1 MDNYEYTAT
10 YNEEELYKQYDGIIG
25 ATVINIFS
33 FSKNNNKII
42 FNNFDYKNKIHRV
55 FLESAFLLS
64 TTHKMD
70 IYLNMPL
77 FPFLYFKYFIIKKRN
92 DKIFRIKENQEN
104 GINIEEVAKFE
115 AESYN
120 HSVYVFDDIYNAYY
134 RKIYKRR

>member
-10 YNEEELYKQYDGIIG
+10 YSEEELYKQYDGIIG

-33 FSKNNNKII
+33 FSKNNNKIV
-42 FNNFDYKNKIHRV
+42 FNNFDYKNKTHRV

-77 FPFLYFKYFIIKKRN
+77 FPFLYFKYFVVKKRN
-92 DKIFRIKENQEN
+92 DKIFRIKKVQEN
-104 GINIEEVAKFE
+104 GMNIEEVAKFE

-134 RKIYKRR
+134 RKIYGRR

>member
-10 YNEEELYKQYDGIIG
+10 YIEEELYKQYDGIIG

-42 FNNFDYKNKIHRV
+42 FNNFDYKNKTHRV

-77 FPFLYFKYFIIKKRN
+77 FSFLYFKYFVIKKRN
-92 DKIFRIKENQEN
+92 DKIFRIKEVQES
-104 GINIEEVAKFE
+104 GINIEEVAEFE
-115 AESYN
+115 AKSYN
-120 HSVYVFDDIYNAYY
+120 YTTSIFDYIYNAYY

>member
-1 MDNYEYTAT
+1 MDNYKYTST

-77 FPFLYFKYFIIKKRN
+77 FPFLYFKYFVVKKRN
-92 DKIFRIKENQEN
+92 DKIFRIKEVQEN
-104 GINIEEVAKFE
+104 GMNIEEVAKFE

-120 HSVYVFDDIYNAYY
+120 HSIYVFDDIYNAYY
-134 RKIYKRR
+134 RKIYGRR